1 MAVAVQEQVSAQE
14 PKGELASR
22 VLAMPSNANP
32 RGDIFGGWIMSL
44 MDAAAAM
51 TATKHANGRVVTVA
65 VSDLTFVRP
74 IQVGDAVCCYTDV
87 TLVGRTSLTLDVEIW
102 VLRQGQGDRVLAA
115 EGEFTFVAIDENGR
129 PRRIARRDAS
139 SEQASAEGRS
149 T

>member
-22 VLAMPSNANP
+22 VLAMPSNSNP

-74 IQVGDAVCCYTDV
+74 IQVGDAVSCYTDV
-87 TLVGRTSLTLDVEIW
+87 TLVGRTSLTLDVEVW

-115 EGEFTFVAIDENGR
+115 EGEFTFLAIDENGR
-129 PRRIARRDAS
+129 PRRIARLGAS
-139 SEQASAEGRS
+139 PEQASA
-149 T
+149 

>member
-1 MAVAVQEQVSAQE
+1 LETLNMAVAVQEQVSTQE

-51 TATKHANGRVVTVA
+51 TATKHANGRVVTVT
-65 VSDLTFVRP
+65 VSDLNFLRP

-87 TLVGRTSLTLDVEIW
+87 TRVGRTSLTLDMEVW
-102 VLRQGQGDRVLAA
+102 VLRQGQGDRILVA

-129 PRRIARRDAS
+129 PRPIARRDVSA
-139 SEQASAEGRS
+139 EQASA
-149 T
+149 

>member
-1 MAVAVQEQVSAQE
+1 MAAATQKRVVSPE

-22 VLAMPSNANP
+22 VLAMPSDANP

-51 TATKHANGRVVTVA
+51 TATKHATGRVVTVA
-65 VSDLTFVRP
+65 VSDLTFLRP
-74 IQVGDAVCCYTDV
+74 IHVGDAVCCYTDV
-87 TLVGRTSLTLDVEIW
+87 TFVGRTSLTLDVEVW

-129 PRRIARRDAS
+129 PRRIAHRGAS
-139 SEQASAEGRS
+139 SEQASAEG
-149 T
+149 